1 MTIQDLHKQIRIL
14 MQDLISHRITPMEY
28 ETKRRK
34 IFFVYDRDKARQEIT
49 NLDYHQDGQRGIP
62 SPDQRDR

>member
-1 MTIQDLHKQIRIL
+1 